1 VSLARRV
8 LPLVILAA
16 ILIAIWVDFRD
27 RPEPLGIDY
36 HTYMAAA
43 RVGLEQGWSHL
54 YDQARVGVEQKLLVP
69 DETSQPFLTPPT
81 TAWLVSP
88 LASLPYLA
96 GYWIW
101 AAFTFLAYVLAL
113 VWASTGAGWNRWLPV
128 AAAIAPWW
136 VLHGVRLGQVVPL
149 VAAGVVIA
157 WRLLRENRDVAAGV
171 ALSVVLLKPNTAF
184 LVPIVVLVA
193 GRFRAF
199 AAFAAVS
206 LVAALAALLTLGPE
220 GISGYVS
227 LVTQHLPPGA
237 DSLTLGRALGAGPV
251 VALAIRLLIVAAVL
265 VAGFRFRSSPGMM
278 IVVGIVGSLLVTPY
292 LHASDLCLLAVAA
305 WIVWQERQGIAWR
318 IGLVAG
324 WVLAGPYVQMG
335 GFGVF
340 DPRVLNPNLDQW
352 PLIELVFFAG
362 ILALAWSVGRVRPA
376 DKVVSAA

>member
-1 VSLARRV
+1 M

-16 ILIAIWVDFRD
+16 ILIAIWMDFRD

-43 RVGLEQGWSHL
+43 RVGLEQGWSHI

-69 DETSQPFLTPPT
+69 DEISQPFLTPPT

-88 LASLPYLA
+88 LAPLPYLA

-101 AAFTFLAYVLAL
+101 AAFTFLAYALAL

-157 WRLLRENRDVAAGV
+157 WRLLRENRDLAAGV

-184 LVPIVVLVA
+184 LVPVVVLAA
-193 GRFRAF
+193 GRYRAF
-199 AAFAAVS
+199 AAFATVS
-206 LVAALAALLTLGPE
+206 LVVAVAALLMLGPD
-220 GISGYVS
+220 GIAGYVT
-227 LVTQHLPPGA
+227 LLTEHLPPGA
-237 DSLTLGRALGAGPV
+237 DSLTLVRALGAGSA
-251 VALAIRLLIVAAVL
+251 VALAVRVLIVAAVL
-265 VAGFRFRSSPGMM
+265 VAGFRFRASPGMV
-278 IVVGIVGSLLVTPY
+278 IVVGIAGSLLVTPY

-324 WVLAGPYVQMG
+324 WVLAGPYVLMG

-340 DPRVLNPNLDQW
+340 DPRLLNPSLDQW
-352 PLIELVFFAG
+352 PLIELVFLAG
-362 ILALAWSVGRVRPA
+362 ILAAAWWAGRVRPA
-376 DKVVSAA
+376 DRVVSAT